1 MEILFLG
8 TSAAVPSR
16 DRSTSCIA
24 VREGPD
30 IVLMDCGE
38 GSQRQIMASP
48 YSFMKIRVILITHLH
63 GDHVFGLPGLLQTM
77 GLSNRA
83 EPLTVYGPP
92 GIATFI
98 DSSMAVTEGETSY
111 PLEIVEL
118 TGGESFQV
126 RGFSVSCFRTDHGMF
141 SLGFVLRTPDRPGRL
156 DHGKALALG
165 VRDGPDMA
173 RLKSGHP
180 VGDVRPEDVM
190 EPPTPGPSVAY
201 TGDTRPCDGTRESVG
216 GVTVLIHDAT
226 YMDSEA
232 VNAEEHWHST
242 AAQAARI
249 AADAGVGSLILTH
262 MSHRYDDREAVAME
276 ARKVFENSYAADDL
290 MLFEVTRAGIRPR
303 DVRPA

>member
-48 YSFMKIRVILITHLH
+48 YSFMKIRAILITHLH

-83 EPLTVYGPP
+83 DPLTVYGPP
-92 GIATFI
+92 GIAAFI

-111 PLEIVEL
+111 PLEVVEL

-173 RLKSGHP
+173 RLKAGHP

-276 ARKVFENSYAADDL
+276 ARKVFENSYAADDF